1 MAISPRSTS
10 PRRPASAPSAM
21 SAGPMSRRWSGM
33 RSRPSENR
41 LREPDSAA
49 MTPADIILAALF
61 IVLYLVLRFV
71 SRPQFRWT
79 FVSATMVAAIVYAA
93 HVFLGSIVLI
103 LSVSRDPQGAAGYF
117 VVFLGWLGF

>member
-1 MAISPRSTS
+1 
-10 PRRPASAPSAM
+10 
-21 SAGPMSRRWSGM
+21 
-33 RSRPSENR
+33 
-41 LREPDSAA
+41 

-117 VVFLGWLGF
+117 VVFLGWLGFGTLGLMRVVPRTREPPAFFMKPGTADAICLIVIVIGLALAWG

>member
-1 MAISPRSTS
+1 
-10 PRRPASAPSAM
+10 
-21 SAGPMSRRWSGM
+21 
-33 RSRPSENR
+33 
-41 LREPDSAA
+41 

-79 FVSATMVAAIVYAA
+79 FLSATMVAAIVYAA

-103 LSVSRDPQGAAGYF
+103 LSSAAIRQGAAGYF
-117 VVFLGWLGF
+117 VAFLGWFGSGTLDLIRMVPRTREPPAFFMKPGVVDAICLIVIVIGLALAWG